1 MRNEVN
7 DARSELSLL
16 NSSVQQLLISMKDVI
31 EQQLPSKAP
40 IASLTQFVSR
50 QHYEQAI
57 HALGSEID
65 RKASTDD
72 AKNIK
77 FQLKVIISQA
87 IQSTKLSHSLS
98 VVLTVHRRLIDG

>member
-1 MRNEVN
+1 MRNEVY

-16 NSSVQQLLISMKDVI
+16 NSSVQQLVFSMKDVI

-40 IASLTQFVSR
+40 VSSLTQFVSR

-57 HALGSEID
+57 HTLGSEID
-65 RKASTDD
+65 QKASSDE

-77 FQLKVIISQA
+77 FQLQVSNRH
-87 IQSTKLSHSLS
+87 SH
-98 VVLTVHRRLIDG
+98 

>member
-1 MRNEVN
+1 VN

-16 NSSVQQLLISMKDVI
+16 NSSVQQ
-31 EQQLPSKAP
+31 SKAP

-72 AKNIK
+72 AKDIK
-77 FQLKVIISQA
+77 FQLQVIISQT
-87 IQSTKLSHSLS
+87 IQSTKLSH
-98 VVLTVHRRLIDG
+98 TFLIGCSDCI